1 MKLSLYR
8 SKCVH
13 IHGFLEALQLLQSF
27 LVIITIE
34 KLKKWKKRKDWNK
47 TPPWDRIRFENW
59 AQKLTLPEIAP
70 FQGQSQNVQQVW
82 KSEWKAVKFFLA
94 CWNQQRCQKQGC
106 YVHCCSPWLW
116 GLIYWTDVKF
126 LGRHSSATS
135 TPVSSNRKQ
144 TSKAL
149 SKALANT
156 SLPLCRG
163 EAKELIRI
171 NAILTVCPYS
181 SHMIYPSCIL
191 VALILMVWPS
201 TNICDLTVCCE
212 GIRKEKALLSV
223 PSTLNLRLCRCSCG
237 RRHWQQYH
245 PLYLPPAHLLSSTYT
260 GWESLSMFVKVPI
273 TGASCSIIVL
283 KQQ

>member
-1 MKLSLYR
+1 MSIAAALHDYEVWFTKLMSN
-8 SKCVH
+8 SWNVNH
-13 IHGFLEALQLLQSF
+13 QLLQ
-27 LVIITIE
+27 L
-34 KLKKWKKRKDWNK
+34 
-47 TPPWDRIRFENW
+47 
-59 AQKLTLPEIAP
+59 
-70 FQGQSQNVQQVW
+70 
-82 KSEWKAVKFFLA
+82 
-94 CWNQQRCQKQGC
+94 
-106 YVHCCSPWLW
+106 
-116 GLIYWTDVKF
+116 
-126 LGRHSSATS
+126 
-135 TPVSSNRKQ
+135 PVSSNRKQ

-191 VALILMVWPS
+191 GALILTVWVS
-201 TNICDLTVCCE
+201 TNICDLTVCYE
-212 GIRKEKALLSV
+212 GIMKEKALLSV
-223 PSTLNLRLCRCSCG
+223 PSTLDLRLCPCSCG
-237 RRHWQQYH
+237 RRHWQQYR
-245 PLYLPPAHLLSSTYT
+245 PLYLPPAHWLSSTYT